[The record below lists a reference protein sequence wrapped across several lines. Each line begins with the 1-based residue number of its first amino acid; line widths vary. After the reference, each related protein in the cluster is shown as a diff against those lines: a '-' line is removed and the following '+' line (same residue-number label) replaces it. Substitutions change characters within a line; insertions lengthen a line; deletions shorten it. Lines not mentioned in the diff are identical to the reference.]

1 MDADAWN
8 TRYAGSELVWSAGPN
23 QWVESELAGLSPGR
37 ALDLA
42 CGEGRNALWLAG
54 LGWQVTASDF
64 AEQGLAKGRAAQE
77 RLEATGRPLAVDW
90 VCADATAVTWP
101 PDAFDL
107 VVISYLQLAADL
119 RREATRRAAAAL
131 APGGTLLVVGPDT
144 SNLADGWGGPQEPA
158 VLFTTA
164 DVVDDVAG
172 LGLEVVRADRV
183 ERHVETADGPRVA
196 LDALV
201 RLRRPA

>member
-23 QWVESELAGLSPGR
+23 QWVESELATLPPGR

-64 AEQGLAKGRAAQE
+64 AEQGLAKGRVAQQ
-77 RLEATGRPLAVDW
+77 RLEATGTPLAVEW

-101 PDAFDL
+101 ADAFDL
-107 VVISYLQLAADL
+107 VVISYLQLVAGL

-131 APGGTLLVVGPDT
+131 APGGTLLVVGHDT

-158 VLFTTA
+158 VLFTAA
-164 DVVDDVAG
+164 DVLDDVAG

-183 ERHVETADGPRVA
+183 ERHVETDEGPRVA

>member
-23 QWVESELAGLSPGR
+23 QWVESELDGLPPGR

-64 AEQGLAKGRAAQE
+64 AEQGLAKGRAAQA
-77 RLEATGRPLAVDW
+77 RREATGERLAVQW
-90 VCADATAVTWP
+90 VCADATSTTWP

-107 VVISYLQLAADL
+107 VVVAYLQLVPPL

-131 APGGTLLVVGPDT
+131 APGGTLLVVGHDS
-144 SNLADGWGGPQEPA
+144 SNISHGWGGPQEPA
-158 VLFTTA
+158 VLFTAA
-164 DVVDDVAG
+164 DVVDDLAG
-172 LGLEVVRADRV
+172 LGLEVVRAECV
-183 ERHVETADGPRVA
+183 ERHVEAEDGHHVA
-196 LDALV
+196 LDALA
-201 RLRRPA
+201 RLTRSS

>member
-23 QWVESELAGLSPGR
+23 QWVESELATLPPGR

-77 RLEATGRPLAVDW
+77 RLEATGAPLAVAW

-101 PDAFDL
+101 AHAFDL
-107 VVISYLQLAADL
+107 VVISYLQLVADL
-119 RREATRRAAAAL
+119 RREATRRAAVAL
-131 APGGTLLVVGPDT
+131 APGGTLLVVGHDT
-144 SNLADGWGGPQEPA
+144 CNLAEGWGGPQEPA
-158 VLFTTA
+158 VLFTAT
-164 DVVDDVAG
+164 DVLDDVAG

-183 ERHVETADGPRVA
+183 ERHVETEEGPRVA

>member
-1 MDADAWN
+1 MDADTWN

-23 QWVESELAGLSPGR
+23 QWVESELAGLPPGR

-42 CGEGRNALWLAG
+42 SGEGRNALWLASR
-54 LGWQVTASDF
+54 GWAVTAADF
-64 AEQGLAKGRAAQE
+64 AEQGLAKGRAVQA
-77 RLEATGRPLAVDW
+77 RREADGEVLSVDW
-90 VCADATAVTWP
+90 VCADATRTTWP
-101 PDAFDL
+101 PESFEL
-107 VVISYLQLAADL
+107 VVVAYLQLAADL

-131 APGGTLLVVGPDT
+131 APGGTLLVVGHDT

-158 VLFTTA
+158 VLFTAA
-164 DVVDDVAG
+164 DVLDDVAG

-183 ERHVETADGPRVA
+183 ERHVETDEGPRVA

>member
-23 QWVESELAGLSPGR
+23 QWVESELAGLPPGR

-64 AEQGLAKGRAAQE
+64 AEQGLAKGRAAQA

-90 VCADATAVTWP
+90 VCADATAATWP
-101 PDAFDL
+101 PEAFDL
-107 VVISYLQLAADL
+107 VVISYLQLTADL

-131 APGGTLLVVGPDT
+131 APGGTLLVVGHDT

-158 VLFTTA
+158 VLFTAA
-164 DVVDDVAG
+164 DVLDDVAG

-183 ERHVETADGPRVA
+183 ERHVETAEGPRVA

>member
-64 AEQGLAKGRAAQE
+64 AEQGLVKGRAVQE
-77 RLEATGRPLAVDW
+77 RLEAAGRTLAVEW

-101 PDAFDL
+101 RGAFDL
-107 VVISYLQLAADL
+107 VVISYLQLAPDL

-131 APGGTLLVVGPDT
+131 APGGILLVVGHDT

-158 VLFTTA
+158 VLFTTD

-172 LGLEVVRADRV
+172 LGLEVVRAGRV
-183 ERHVETADGPRVA
+183 ERHVETAEGPRVA

>member
-23 QWVESELAGLSPGR
+23 QWVESELAGLPPGR

-54 LGWQVTASDF
+54 LGWRVTASDF
-64 AEQGLAKGRAAQE
+64 AEQGLAKGRAAQD
-77 RLEATGRPLAVDW
+77 RLEAGGTPMALEW

-107 VVISYLQLAADL
+107 VVVAYLQLVPPL

-131 APGGTLLVVGPDT
+131 APGGTLLVVGHDS
-144 SNLADGWGGPQEPA
+144 SNLEHGWGGPQDPA
-158 VLFTTA
+158 VLFTAA
-164 DVVDDVAG
+164 DVVDDLAG

-183 ERHVETADGPRVA
+183 ERRVETEDGPRVA
-196 LDALV
+196 LDALA
-201 RLRRPA
+201 RLTRPA